1 MKLKELLS
9 VIQIGTTTRLELL
22 SGNNIKSVTFSECA
36 DDITDYYSDFL
47 DMSVLTA
54 TVKNNV
60 FIITLCPPDD

>member
-9 VIQIGTTTRLELL
+9 VVQIGTTTRLELL
-22 SGNNIKSVTFSECA
+22 DGNNIKSVTFSEYI
-36 DDITDYYSDFL
+36 DDITNQYSDFL

-60 FIITLCPPDD
+60 FIITLCPPDN